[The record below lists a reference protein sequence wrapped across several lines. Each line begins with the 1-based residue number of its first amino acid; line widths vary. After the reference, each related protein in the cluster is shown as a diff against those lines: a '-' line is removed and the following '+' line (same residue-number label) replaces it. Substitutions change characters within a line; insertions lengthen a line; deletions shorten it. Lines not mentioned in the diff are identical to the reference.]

1 MNADPQLQPGR
12 ESLDATPSSVQIK
25 VSRGARSFGYLVAA
39 AINAALIFVV
49 NNLLEW
55 DVLPWLTAD
64 FERVVGILSLSLG
77 ASVVANL
84 AFAAYDA
91 PWFKSVG
98 QIAMAGF
105 GFAATVRLF
114 QVFPFDFSAYD
125 FNWGLVARVLLIA
138 AMVGIGISVLVE
150 LGKLVRNRG

>member
-1 MNADPQLQPGR
+1 MGADPQLQSER
-12 ESLDATPSSVQIK
+12 ESLDTTRTSPQFK
-25 VSRGARSFGYLVAA
+25 VPRGARSFGYVVAA

-64 FERVVGILSLSLG
+64 FQRVVGIVSLSLG
-77 ASVVANL
+77 ASVAANL

-98 QIAMAGF
+98 EIVMAGF
-105 GFAATVRLF
+105 GFAAAVRLF

-125 FNWGLVARVLLIA
+125 FNWGLVARVVLIL

-150 LGKLVRNRG
+150 LGKLARNRS

>member
-1 MNADPQLQPGR
+1 MSADPQTQSER
-12 ESLDATPSSVQIK
+12 ESLDTTQDSRQLK
-25 VSRGARSFGYLVAA
+25 VSRAARSFGYVVAA

-77 ASVVANL
+77 ASVAANL

-98 QIAMAGF
+98 EIVMAGF
-105 GFAATVRLF
+105 GLAAAVRVF

-125 FNWGLVARVLLIA
+125 FNWGLVARVLLIV